1 MRDKGLVFDELRRQR
16 RHWTPAPKEASL
28 AWLLGLGALLV
39 FAGVLQAHRVA
50 NRNEERGRPSPW
62 TTGHDWSP
70 DGQPGGG
77 RHAAKSR

>member
-28 AWLLGLGALLV
+28 AWLLGLAALLV
-39 FAGVLQAHRVA
+39 FASVLQAHRVA
-50 NRNEERGRPSPW
+50 TRSEERGHPSIRI
-62 TTGHDWSP
+62 TGHDWSP
-70 DGQPGGG
+70 DRQPGGG

>member
-16 RHWTPAPKEASL
+16 RHWTPALKEASL
-28 AWLLGLGALLV
+28 AWLLGLAALLV
-39 FAGVLQAHRVA
+39 FAGVLQMHRVA
-50 NRNEERGRPSPW
+50 SRNEAHGHPS
-62 TTGHDWSP
+62 TGMAGHDWSP

>member
-28 AWLLGLGALLV
+28 AWLIGLGALLV
-39 FAGVLQAHRVA
+39 FAGALQAHRVA
-50 NRNEERGRPSPW
+50 TRNEANGHPSTGISGRN
-62 TTGHDWSP
+62 WSP